1 MSLSLVGTYTGQ
13 YSVYINVCEYKR
25 NFTPSASRSGE
36 LGMGKEV
43 FQKFGWSHHSYFQFL
58 SQVIPNSSLKQNAR
72 WPILDL
78 EDDYTAA

>member
-43 FQKFGWSHHSYFQFL
+43 FQKFG
-58 SQVIPNSSLKQNAR
+58 
-72 WPILDL
+72 
-78 EDDYTAA
+78 